1 MPGDTLDALD
11 AIDLRILTHLQ
22 ANARISNARLAEQ
35 VGLSPAP
42 CLRRVRALEEAGIIR
57 DYVALLDSRAVGR
70 AVTVFVEI
78 RLDLQVKDR
87 LDILERAIREWPEV
101 LECNLMTGDA
111 DYLLRVAVPDVDAY
125 EHFLR
130 DKLTQLEGVASIQS
144 RFALKQVKYTTALPI
159 GSRPDRAPRA
169 GSDTF
174 RGGEPDG
181 PRNERA

>member
-1 MPGDTLDALD
+1 MPTTAAGALD
-11 AIDLRILTHLQ
+11 EIDRRILTHLQ
-22 ANARISNARLAEQ
+22 RNARVSNAKLAEL

-42 CLRRVRALEEAGIIR
+42 CLRRIRALEEAGIIR

-70 AVTVFVEI
+70 AVTVFIEI

-111 DYLLRVAVPDVDAY
+111 DYMLRVAVPDVNAY

-130 DKLTQLEGVASIQS
+130 DKLTRLEGVASIKS
-144 RFALKQVKYTTALPI
+144 SFALKQVKYTTALPLGHEI
-159 GSRPDRAPRA
+159 RSVTR
-169 GSDTF
+169 
-174 RGGEPDG
+174 
-181 PRNERA
+181 

>member
-1 MPGDTLDALD
+1 MPPTALHALD
-11 AIDLRILTHLQ
+11 AIDRQILTHLQ
-22 ANARISNARLAEQ
+22 RNARMSNARLAER

-42 CLRRVRALEEAGIIR
+42 CLRRIRALEEAGIIR
-57 DYVALLDSRAVGR
+57 DYVALVDSRAVGR
-70 AVTVFVEI
+70 AVTVFIEI

-130 DKLTQLEGVASIQS
+130 DKLTRLEGVASIKS
-144 RFALKQVKYTTALPI
+144 SFALKQVKYTTALPI
-159 GSRPDRAPRA
+159 GA
-169 GSDTF
+169 G
-174 RGGEPDG
+174 RQPV
-181 PRNERA
+181 P

>member
-1 MPGDTLDALD
+1 MGRSPIQMKLD
-11 AIDLRILTHLQ
+11 AIDRQILTQLQ
-22 ANARISNARLAEQ
+22 RNARMSNARLAER

-42 CLRRVRALEEAGIIR
+42 CLRRIRALEEAGIIR
-57 DYVALLDSRAVGR
+57 DYVALVDSRTVDR
-70 AVTVFVEI
+70 AVTVFIEI

-130 DKLTQLEGVASIQS
+130 DKLTRLEGVASIKS
-144 RFALKQVKYTTALPI
+144 SFALKQVKYTTALPI
-159 GSRPDRAPRA
+159 DAGRQSAP
-169 GSDTF
+169 
-174 RGGEPDG
+174 
-181 PRNERA
+181 

>member
-1 MPGDTLDALD
+1 MKLN
-11 AIDLRILTHLQ
+11 AIDRQILTHLQ
-22 ANARISNARLAEQ
+22 RNARMSKARLAER

-42 CLRRVRALEEAGIIR
+42 CLRRIRALEEAGIIR
-57 DYVALLDSRAVGR
+57 DYVALVDSRAVDR
-70 AVTVFVEI
+70 AVTVFIEI

-130 DKLTQLEGVASIQS
+130 GKLTRLEGVASIKS
-144 RFALKQVKYTTALPI
+144 SFALKQVKYTTALPI
-159 GSRPDRAPRA
+159 GA
-169 GSDTF
+169 G
-174 RGGEPDG
+174 RQPV
-181 PRNERA
+181 P

>member
-1 MPGDTLDALD
+1 MGRSPIQMKLDT
-11 AIDLRILTHLQ
+11 IDRQILTQLQ
-22 ANARISNARLAEQ
+22 RNARMSNARLAER

-42 CLRRVRALEEAGIIR
+42 CLRRIRALEEAGIIR
-57 DYVALLDSRAVGR
+57 DYVALVDSRTVDR
-70 AVTVFVEI
+70 AVTVFIEI

-130 DKLTQLEGVASIQS
+130 DKLTRLEGVASVKS
-144 RFALKQVKYTTALPI
+144 SFALKQVKYTTALPL
-159 GSRPDRAPRA
+159 GSEIRSSGARR
-169 GSDTF
+169 
-174 RGGEPDG
+174 
-181 PRNERA
+181 

>member
-1 MPGDTLDALD
+1 MPLTTPPALD
-11 AIDLRILTHLQ
+11 AIDRQILTHLQ
-22 ANARISNARLAEQ
+22 RNARISNARLAER

-57 DYVALLDSRAVGR
+57 DYVALLDSRAVDR
-70 AVTVFVEI
+70 AVTVFIEI

-130 DKLTQLEGVASIQS
+130 DKLTRLESVASIKS
-144 RFALKQVKYTTALPI
+144 SFALKQVKYTTALPV
-159 GSRPDRAPRA
+159 
-169 GSDTF
+169 
-174 RGGEPDG
+174 GGG
-181 PRNERA
+181 R